1 MIQVNNEWFY
11 EDLTYDSMTQLMQ
24 DWKDGKE
31 PKKGPQVDR
40 QWSCGIEGRTSLYDE
55 DNPQGPIT
63 RDFAAEK
70 TRYDEAKAAA
80 AAAAK
85 K

>member
-1 MIQVNNEWFY
+1 
-11 EDLTYDSMTQLMQ
+11 MQ

-31 PKKGPQVDR
+31 PKTGPQNGR
-40 QWSCGIEGRTSLYDE
+40 INSCGIEGRTSLYDE
-55 DNPQGPIT
+55 PEGPRT

>member
-1 MIQVNNEWFY
+1 MIQVNNEYFY

-31 PKKGPQVDR
+31 PQVGPQNGR
-40 QWSCGIEGRTSLYDE
+40 INSCGIEGRTSLHE
-55 DNPQGPIT
+55 INETPIT

-70 TRYDEAKAAA
+70 ERYEEAKAAA
-80 AAAAK
+80 AK
-85 K
+85 R